1 MILFYWTHMK
11 NYMIMKENPSLVF
24 RFISFHKPMYF
35 QDSFAL
41 FLMLWSFPEGGGV
54 YGSCGSGER

>member
-1 MILFYWTHMK
+1 MK

-41 FLMLWSFPEGGGV
+41 FLMPWSFPEGGGV